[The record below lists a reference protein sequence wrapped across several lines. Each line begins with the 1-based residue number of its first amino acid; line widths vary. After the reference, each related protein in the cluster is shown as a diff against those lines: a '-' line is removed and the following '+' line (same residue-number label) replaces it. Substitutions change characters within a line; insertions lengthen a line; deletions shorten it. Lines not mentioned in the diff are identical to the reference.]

1 MGNQSESREANRNLC
16 VNQCRHV
23 SHGLGFTCAAAPVE
37 TEREQRRSTREYA
50 CVVHAAWRGVCSV
63 PASPSP
69 RPPARCG
76 VLCMYMRIVMP
87 YTARYHRLMSLN
99 SLVLCILIETR
110 FSLASG
116 ARSAQTAD
124 RGLTSVMCHELS
136 VATVRSLGCAPRSRV
151 GGGGALANGQRKLL
165 DSLLGSALARRL
177 YLWLY
182 CVVLYMSTVTE
193 SISKSQIAQRCAS
206 VMWGHDT

>member
-1 MGNQSESREANRNLC
+1 MSECLGPARPRRWNQSESREANRNLC

-99 SLVLCILIETR
+99 SLVLCILNLMLIETR
-110 FSLASG
+110 FSLSG
-116 ARSAQTAD
+116 AR
-124 RGLTSVMCHELS
+124 GLSNCLS
-136 VATVRSLGCAPRSRV
+136 GRC
-151 GGGGALANGQRKLL
+151 NG
-165 DSLLGSALARRL
+165 DGTTF
-177 YLWLY
+177 Y
-182 CVVLYMSTVTE
+182 T
-193 SISKSQIAQRCAS
+193 
-206 VMWGHDT
+206 